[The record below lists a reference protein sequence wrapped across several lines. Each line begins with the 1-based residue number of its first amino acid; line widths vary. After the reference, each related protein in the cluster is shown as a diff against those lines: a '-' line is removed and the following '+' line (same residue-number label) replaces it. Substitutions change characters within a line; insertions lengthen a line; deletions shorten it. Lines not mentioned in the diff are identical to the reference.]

1 MAASNPNRVQ
11 TAQAQP
17 FKVTQGDAMS
27 EAEAKK
33 LALLKEI
40 ADIEAAEQREIQERE
55 AEDRD
60 RKAKQKM
67 VDMRNLDDFRG
78 QLADVEEA
86 LKYVTQKEDVG
97 ELLRQ
102 KRQLQKGIS
111 EIETKY
117 GLNQPIDETAP
128 EVHPVKHRGKF
139 IATAWQIAALLA
151 VCWGIVLFSG
161 DWIVSRYP
169 NAAVYNEVSFQKVL
183 FGFSVYVSGVMAV
196 IAILTIFFPGFG
208 KYFNPFN
215 HGDLDFFDDFKTLS
229 SWQRSLI
236 ALFLFFCLFL
246 AYVFIVAGKLD

>member
-1 MAASNPNRVQ
+1 MAIPNPNRM
-11 TAQAQP
+11 QAQGP
-17 FKVTQGDAMS
+17 SFKITQGDEVS
-27 EAEAKK
+27 DHSDYKQ
-33 LALLKEI
+33 ALLQKI
-40 ADIEAAEQREIQERE
+40 ADIEAAEQREKQERE
-55 AEDRD
+55 LEARD
-60 RKAKQKM
+60 RAQKERAA
-67 VDMRNLDDFRG
+67 DMLKLDDFRG
-78 QLADVEEA
+78 QLADVDES

-97 ELLRQ
+97 ELLRH
-102 KRQLQKGIS
+102 KRNLQKCIS

-117 GLNQPIDETAP
+117 GLNQPISETAP
-128 EVHPVKHRGKF
+128 EAPTVKHRGKF

-161 DWIVSRYP
+161 DWIVQRYP

-215 HGDLDFFDDFKTLS
+215 HGDLDFFDDFKTLT
-229 SWQRSLI
+229 SWQRSVI
-236 ALFLFFCLFL
+236 ALLLFFCLFV

>member
-1 MAASNPNRVQ
+1 MAGPNPNRMQ
-11 TAQAQP
+11 GNSAPA
-17 FKVTQGDAMS
+17 FKVTQGEAISDA
-27 EAEAKK
+27 ATKK
-33 LALLKEI
+33 QALLEEI
-40 ADIEAAEQREIQERE
+40 AALEAAENREKEEREKEERGRKQREQSLDMQLLEDCRSHL
-55 AEDRD
+55 AE
-60 RKAKQKM
+60 
-67 VDMRNLDDFRG
+67 
-78 QLADVEEA
+78 VEES
-86 LKYVTQKEDVG
+86 LKFVTTKEDVG

-102 KRQLQKGIS
+102 KRKLQKGIA

-117 GLNQPIDETAP
+117 GLNQPINETAP
-128 EVHPVKHRGKF
+128 EVQPVKHRGF
-139 IATAWQIAALLA
+139 VATAWQIAALLA

-215 HGDLDFFDDFKTLS
+215 HGNLDFFDDFKILS
-229 SWQRSLI
+229 PWQRSLI
-236 ALFLFFCLFL
+236 ALFLFFSLFL

>member
-1 MAASNPNRVQ
+1 MAAGNPNRVQ
-11 TAQAQP
+11 T
-17 FKVTQGDAMS
+17 QGAAFIVSREGDDA
-27 EAEAKK
+27 AAKK
-33 LALLKEI
+33 QALLQEI
-40 ADIEAAEQREIQERE
+40 AEIEAAEKLEEQQRKAQE
-55 AEDRD
+55 AE
-60 RKAKQKM
+60 RKAKEKI
-67 VDMRNLDDFRG
+67 VDMRNLEDFRG
-78 QLADVEEA
+78 QLADVDES

-102 KRQLQKGIS
+102 KRNLQKGIS
-111 EIETKY
+111 EIENRY
-117 GLNQPIDETAP
+117 GLNQPINETTPEAP
-128 EVHPVKHRGKF
+128 PVKHRDF
-139 IATAWQIAALLA
+139 MATAWQIAALLA

-215 HGDLDFFDDFKTLS
+215 HGNLDFFDDFKTLT

-236 ALFLFFCLFL
+236 ALFLFFSLFL
-246 AYVFIVAGKLD
+246 AYAFIVAGKLD